1 MWYPIEPRMRNYVNK
16 YGFLSY
22 GSNLFD
28 RYGKILTDTATKTGL
43 DATNNALLIKQMEQH
58 ENW

>member
-1 MWYPIEPRMRNYVNK
+1 MRNYVNK

-22 GSNLFD
+22 GSNLSD
-28 RYGKILTDTATKTGL
+28 RYGKILTETATKTGL

-58 ENW
+58 EN

>member
-1 MWYPIEPRMRNYVNK
+1 MRNYVNK

-22 GSNLFD
+22 GSNLSD

-43 DATNNALLIKQMEQH
+43 YATNNALLIKQMEQH
-58 ENW
+58 EN